1 MSVFYLLSIILGVT
15 FQQVVR
21 KPYTQKSGGKGV
33 FFYSFMVSLAAMV
46 FFIVSAG
53 GFEWNVGIVPY
64 SVCFALSYAVSTVFG
79 VAAVYCGSLSLTSLI
94 TSYSL
99 LMPTIYGLVFLHD
112 PIGIGLFPGLILLGV
127 SLFLINKKSPGATIS
142 LKWLVYVFI
151 AFAGN
156 GLCSIFQKA
165 QQVAFD
171 GAYKNEF
178 MIVSL
183 AIVVLLMAVLVGVKE
198 RKNIKTSV
206 SAGWYLAILAGI
218 VNGIVNLFV
227 MILSGIIPVSIM
239 FPLISAGGI
248 ILTYLISKF
257 CYKEELTKAQF
268 AGFIIG
274 IVSVVFLNI

>member
-1 MSVFYLLSIILGVT
+1 M
-15 FQQVVR
+15 
-21 KPYTQKSGGKGV
+21 
-33 FFYSFMVSLAAMV
+33 
-46 FFIVSAG
+46 SAG
-53 GFEWNVGIVPY
+53 GFEWNVGVVPY
-64 SVCFALSYAVSTVFG
+64 AICFALAYAVSGVFG

-99 LMPTIYGLVFLHD
+99 LIPTVYGLVFLHD
-112 PIGIGLFPGLILLGV
+112 PIGKGLFPGLILLAV
-127 SLFLINKKSPGATIS
+127 SLFLINRKSPGAPIS
-142 LKWLVYVFI
+142 LKWIVYVFI

-156 GLCSIFQKA
+156 GLCTIFQKA

-178 MIVSL
+178 MIIAL
-183 AIVVLLMAVLVGVKE
+183 AIVVLLMGILVAVKE
-198 RKNIKTSV
+198 RKDVKTAV

-227 MILSGIIPVSIM
+227 MVLSGIIPVSIM

-248 ILTYLISKF
+248 IVTYLVSKF
-257 CYKEELTKAQF
+257 IYKEELTKAQF

-274 IVSVVFLNI
+274 IASVVFLNL